1 TLPRGHGMRPLR
13 SSGDGGAGQDL
24 RQRMQAVHVH
34 EGDVAGRRPRFAQI
48 HALRNRSAGRHP
60 RPRRPRTAA
69 HVRSDRG
76 RDIAQRGVSEM
87 RAAAGIVLAL
97 ISAFF
102 IFYTCRLLYVTRFM
116 TAVRASGH
124 GAYVGLVVFPL
135 IAIAAGWAAWRLL
148 RSR

>member
-1 TLPRGHGMRPLR
+1 
-13 SSGDGGAGQDL
+13 
-24 RQRMQAVHVH
+24 
-34 EGDVAGRRPRFAQI
+34 
-48 HALRNRSAGRHP
+48 
-60 RPRRPRTAA
+60 
-69 HVRSDRG
+69 
-76 RDIAQRGVSEM
+76 M

-102 IFYTCRLLYVTRFM
+102 IFYTCRLLNVTRFM